1 MSINEKLF
9 AYQEEDAKLFEIE
22 KKLKE
27 SEARKKGVQA
37 ERFLRSVSDTL
48 AGIEAKAQELNCAF
62 EQSQVELEKV
72 FEESEEFKTIAKKVS
87 DEKEI
92 AYLKDRANKLSK
104 TLDELLKKIQK
115 IEQEMNEIALQ
126 YNKLKKDTALYQEQY
141 EKSGAEYSK
150 LKEASVPARK
160 EIEEKLKDLA
170 AGIPPIVMEK
180 YTEKRKDKQFPI
192 VYKITLKDK
201 HCTACGTELSLK
213 QLDELK
219 KKDNVFECENCRKLL
234 FMES

>member
-72 FEESEEFKTIAKKVS
+72 FEESEEFKTIANKVS

-150 LKEASVPARK
+150 LRESLAPERK
-160 EIEEKLKDLA
+160 KIEENLKALA
-170 AGIPPIVMEK
+170 VGIPPAYIEK
-180 YTEKRKDKQFPI
+180 YNEKRKDKQFPI
-192 VYKITLKDK
+192 VFKITSKDK
-201 HCTACGTELSLK
+201 HCSACGTELSLK
-213 QLDELK
+213 QLDKLK
-219 KKDNVFECENCRKLL
+219 KEDSLIECENCRKLI
-234 FMES
+234 FMN